1 MLTSQQK
8 HVLDKNGYIFL
19 PEFLPNL
26 DIVSCGKF
34 FGEIIPPHS
43 IKNEYPAE
51 KLTPKEKKEFNK
63 NTYSSIFGLGEFP
76 YHTDLA
82 HLPTPPKYLLLR
94 CLKGAK
100 DVKTKILESKN
111 IIKEYDFSKLKRSIF
126 KPRDKLNSRVSL
138 PLPLIFGNEFIRWD
152 SIFLQPANKNAEDFH
167 EWMSI
172 ALWDGIEKSHSLS
185 VSGDTLLINNWKN
198 LHSRSSVSEEDRIR
212 VIERIYLSEMWN

>member
-1 MLTSQQK
+1 MLTPQQK

-26 DIVSCGKF
+26 DIVSCGKIV
-34 FGEIIPPHS
+34 GKIIPPHS

-100 DVKTKILESKN
+100 DVKTKILESKS

-126 KPRDKLNSRVSL
+126 KSRDKLNSRILL
-138 PLPLIFGNEFIRWD
+138 PLPLIFENEFIRWD
-152 SIFLQPANKNAEDFH
+152 SVFLQPANKNAEDFQ

-172 ALWDGIEKSHSLS
+172 ALWDGIEKPHSLS
-185 VSGDTLLINNWKN
+185 VIGDALLINNWKI
-198 LHSRSSVSEEDRIR
+198 LHSRSSVSEEDRTR
-212 VIERIYLSEMWN
+212 VIERIYLSEIWN